1 MKDQVLLNP
10 MSYTICSTLH
20 HLSHFYVKMNDF
32 EIWGILFWLATNV
45 ILFGRFKFQLLL
57 TN

>member
-1 MKDQVLLNP
+1 
-10 MSYTICSTLH
+10 MSYKPDIIH
-20 HLSHFYVKMNDF
+20 YFYEFAPCKSFLNENEQF
-32 EIWGILFWLATNV
+32 SNLGILSWLTTNV